1 MKFDVQLSS
10 LKGIARIEIMTVREG
25 DAWAAYLSFV
35 SDRSLAD
42 TCLMLG
48 HLGIPHRFTGAT
60 EKEAE
65 EKAKAFLQQNYAT
78 PQRVTAPSEAEET
91 SFAYFAITPLV

>member
-1 MKFDVQLSS
+1 MCECVVNG
-10 LKGIARIEIMTVREG
+10 LKGWLLRFGIALFELWR
-25 DAWAAYLSFV
+25 D
-35 SDRSLAD
+35 
-42 TCLMLG
+42 
-48 HLGIPHRFTGAT
+48 RFTGAT